1 VSAGHADDGELMR
14 LLDGESSAE
23 ERARLEHHVATC
35 RVCAARRETLGR
47 LGGAVTA
54 ALATGDATGLSV
66 RGRSRPLPRA
76 ALRAAAVL
84 LVLTGGV
91 AVASAQPVR
100 AWLRERWADLRGIVM
115 PRTGTGEAPRTELS
129 DATTVRFVPTAT
141 VFTIEL
147 AAHQDGGVL
156 TIEVSADSMAAARVR
171 PGTRGEELIVL
182 PAGLRIANRPDGK
195 ASYDVRLPRSVAEVR
210 LRIAG
215 APERRL
221 VPTPDGHLWTIVL
234 GERER

>member
-1 VSAGHADDGELMR
+1 
-14 LLDGESSAE
+14 
-23 ERARLEHHVATC
+23 
-35 RVCAARRETLGR
+35 
-47 LGGAVTA
+47 
-54 ALATGDATGLSV
+54 
-66 RGRSRPLPRA
+66 
-76 ALRAAAVL
+76 
-84 LVLTGGV
+84 
-91 AVASAQPVR
+91 
-100 AWLRERWADLRGIVM
+100 
-115 PRTGTGEAPRTELS
+115 
-129 DATTVRFVPTAT
+129 VRFVPTAT

-156 TIEVSADSMAAARVR
+156 TIEVSADSMAAATVR

-221 VPTPDGHLWTIVL
+221 VPTPEGHLWTIVL
-234 GERER
+234 DERER